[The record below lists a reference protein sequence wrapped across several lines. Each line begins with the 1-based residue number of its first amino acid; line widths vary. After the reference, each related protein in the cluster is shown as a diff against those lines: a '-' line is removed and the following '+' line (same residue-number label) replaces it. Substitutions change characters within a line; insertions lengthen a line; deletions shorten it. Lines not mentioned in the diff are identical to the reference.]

1 MVEFALVL
9 PVLLLLLVL
18 AIDFGR
24 VFYGWVALN
33 NATRIAAD
41 RAAHVPDAWPAGSDP
56 IKAGQRSL
64 YQSTVNGDLRSINC
78 NVPGTIPDPSFPA
91 GKDDGDPAVVQ
102 LACTFSLLTPLANG
116 ILGGGVALSAE
127 SQFAISRL
135 AATNP
140 PPPTTGGPPPPA
152 PTCAAT
158 EARVPD
164 LVGKKMSDAKDAWT
178 GAGFTGAFSPAVTTT
193 GPGQNKNKIV
203 QTQVVNPATAVDACA
218 PKTATV
224 TVTHS

>member
-9 PVLLLLLVL
+9 PVLLLLLVM
-18 AIDFGR
+18 AVDFGR

-41 RAAHVPDAWPAGSDP
+41 RAAHVPDAWPADDP
-56 IKAGQRSL
+56 IETGQQTL
-64 YQSTVNGDLRSINC
+64 YQAVVNGDLRSINC
-78 NVPGTIPDPSFPA
+78 TAPGTIPDPSFPA
-91 GKDDGDPAVVQ
+91 GKDDGDPAVVE
-102 LACTFSLLTPLANG
+102 LSCSFSLLTPLANG

-127 SQFAISRL
+127 SQFAINRVV
-135 AATNP
+135 AGNP
-140 PPPTTGGPPPPA
+140 PPPTTGGPPPPV

-158 EARVPD
+158 EARVPN
-164 LVGKKMSDAKDAWT
+164 LVTMKMEDAKDAWI
-178 GAGFTGAFSPAVTTT
+178 GAGFSGAFSPAVTN
-193 GPGQNKNKIV
+193 PNKNRNV
-203 QTQVVNPATAVDACA
+203 LTQVVNPTTAVDACA